1 MKNYKLI
8 NNIAGWL
15 IFLIATI
22 TYMLT
27 IEPTTSFWDCGEFIA
42 TAYKLEVGHPPGA
55 PLFMIF
61 ARFFSLFAGDTA
73 NVAVLINAMSALAS
87 SFTILFLFW
96 TITHL
101 GKKIVTKTGEMSSG
115 KILAIMG
122 SGVVGA
128 LAYTFSDSFW
138 FSATEGEVY
147 ATSSLFTAIVFW
159 AILKWENVAH
169 EKYANRWIILIA
181 YLMGLSIGIHL
192 LNLLAI
198 PAIVFVYYFKK
209 YPVTK
214 KGIIYSALIAV
225 IILGVIMY
233 GIIPGIIVVATWFE
247 LLFVNSFG
255 LPFNSGVL
263 FYILSLIGLII
274 WGLHYTSKKKKV
286 VMNTI
291 ILGFTVI
298 LIGYS
303 SFTMIVIRS
312 LANPPMDENNPENV
326 FALLSYLNREQYGD
340 RPLVSGQYFNA
351 PITNQTEG
359 KATYIQKDGKYVI
372 SDRKPVYEYD
382 DEYTTVFPR
391 MWSPQKNHVD
401 AYMSWGGIKEK
412 NMFELKLDANGEIVT
427 NREGNAVY
435 DRTKQK
441 KAPSFGQNLK
451 FFFTYQIGH
460 MYFRYFMWNFAGRQN
475 DIQGHGDIL
484 KGNWISGI
492 PFIDE
497 ARLGPQDNLPK
508 SMTNAKAKNTYFMLP
523 FLLGLIGL
531 LFQAKYSS
539 RGFIIVLLLFFFTGI
554 AIVIYLN
561 QYPYQP
567 RERDYAYS
575 GSFYAF
581 AIWIGLGV
589 MGLYHLMSKKIPAI
603 VSASLATIV
612 TLFAVPVLMANQNWD
627 DHSRANRYTARD
639 FAHNYLETCA
649 PNAIIFTNGDNDTF
663 PLWYAQ
669 EVEGIRTDVRVVNL
683 SLLNTDWYI
692 DQMKRK
698 AYDSDAVPFSLTHD
712 QYLQGSRDIVYLM
725 EDERYF
731 REEKY
736 NSNKDKFENRY
747 KLLFNNLL
755 EILRNS
761 SFAEIQKADM
771 KILENGHK
779 TLDILKFVD
788 LIKKLSQNKN
798 IEIYKINK
806 NNINQLNDQT
816 NMLITDIS
824 KSYLPVKIAMNF
836 VASDESGTK
845 LGTQGGEQIDFIP
858 TKNIMVPVDSALVV
872 SNGTV
877 REVDADKVV
886 KSLDWRINK
895 SYVLK
900 SELMILDLLA
910 TNNWK
915 RPVYFA
921 ITVGSDSYLKLE
933 PFFQLEGLAYRL
945 VPIKE
950 RSRDGQMG
958 RIASDIMYN
967 NLMNKFKWGNISDT
981 TIYLDENNIRMTM
994 NIRNNFARLSDQLI
1008 AEGKIDSALN
1018 VLDKC
1023 MEIMPHRAVPY
1034 NVFILG
1040 IAEGYYK
1047 VGKSLSTKN
1056 EAKTFSVEKANDI
1069 IRNLCEITEDNL
1081 DYYFSIPEK
1090 YAGASVDSE
1099 IQRGMAIMQELVRI
1113 TSQNGEEELNK
1124 ELEERFQQLYVSF
1137 SESMQ

>member
-15 IFLIATI
+15 IFLIATA
-22 TYMLT
+22 TYLLT

-115 KILAIMG
+115 KMLAIMG

-214 KGIIYSALIAV
+214 KGIIYSSLIAV

-255 LPFNSGVL
+255 LPFNSGV
-263 FYILSLIGLII
+263 FIYILSLIGLIV

-351 PITNQTEG
+351 PIINQTEG
-359 KATYIQKDGKYVI
+359 KATYIQKNGKYVI

-382 DEYTTVFPR
+382 DKYTTVFPR

-412 NMFELKLDANGEIVT
+412 SMFEVKVDANGEIVT
-427 NREGNAVY
+427 NREGNVVY

-508 SMTNAKAKNTYFMLP
+508 SMTNAKAKNTYFLLP

-531 LFQAKYSS
+531 LFQAKHSS
-539 RGFIIVLLLFFFTGI
+539 RGFIIVLLLFFFTGV

-589 MGLYHLMSKKIPAI
+589 MGLYHLLSKKIPAI
-603 VSASLATIV
+603 ISASLATIV

-698 AYDSDAVPFSLTHD
+698 AYESDAVPFSLTHD

-725 EDERYF
+725 EDER
-731 REEKY
+731 
-736 NSNKDKFENRY
+736 
-747 KLLFNNLL
+747 
-755 EILRNS
+755 
-761 SFAEIQKADM
+761 
-771 KILENGHK
+771 
-779 TLDILKFVD
+779 LKG
-788 LIKKLSQNKN
+788 
-798 IEIYKINK
+798 Y
-806 NNINQLNDQT
+806 
-816 NMLITDIS
+816 TDI
-824 KSYLPVKIAMNF
+824 KTIMEF
-836 VASDESGTK
+836 VASDDPRTK
-845 LGTQGGEQIDFIP
+845 LGTQGGDQLDFIP
-858 TKNIMVPVDSALVV
+858 TKNIKVPVDSALVV

-877 REVDADKVV
+877 RKVDADKIV

-921 ITVGSDSYLKLE
+921 ITVGRESYLKLE

-945 VPIKE
+945 VPVKE

-967 NLMNKFKWGNISDT
+967 NLMNKFKWGNINDT

-1047 VGKSLSTKN
+1047 VGKSLSAENETK
-1056 EAKTFSVEKANDI
+1056 ALSVEKANEI
-1069 IRNLCEITEDNL
+1069 IRKLYEITEDNL

-1090 YAGASVDSE
+1090 YAGASVASE
-1099 IQRGMAIMQELVRI
+1099 IQRGMAVMQELVRI
-1113 TSQNGEEELNK
+1113 TGQNGEEELNK